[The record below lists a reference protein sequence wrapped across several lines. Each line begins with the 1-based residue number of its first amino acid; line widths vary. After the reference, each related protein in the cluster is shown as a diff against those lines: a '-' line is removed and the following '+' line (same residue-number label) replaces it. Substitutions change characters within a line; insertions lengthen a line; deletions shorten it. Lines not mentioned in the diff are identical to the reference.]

1 LENIEEKEDIT
12 IENGVDS
19 GIILLLGVVLS
30 GLVLAF
36 NRVVELFSNW
46 VKWPKGWVNFIT
58 GLIVAFLALIGIRAW
73 G

>member
-1 LENIEEKEDIT
+1 M
-12 IENGVDS
+12 ENGIDP
-19 GIILLLGVVLS
+19 GIILLLAVVLS

-36 NRVVELFSNW
+36 NGVVELFSNW

-58 GLIVAFLALIGIRAW
+58 GLIVAFLALLGMWAW